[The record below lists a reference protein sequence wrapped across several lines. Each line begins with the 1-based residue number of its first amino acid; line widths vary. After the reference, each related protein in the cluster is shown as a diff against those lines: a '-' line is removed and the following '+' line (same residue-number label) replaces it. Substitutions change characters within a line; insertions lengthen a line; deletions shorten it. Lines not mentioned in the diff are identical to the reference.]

1 MHTPRLHQL
10 NRRSDRRGYVMLVA
24 MVLLA
29 LLAVLGSSTLTIA
42 GVDQRIALQNRKHML
57 VLNTSSAGNEHARD
71 ELRWTN
77 PLSEGIDSGDTH
89 DDFVNAAAAEAD
101 FGGLTYTHNL
111 GVYWVSATYIRCGN
125 PPPGYSTEVGR
136 AGFRSDYWLMESTA
150 RMQDAVTND
159 NINET
164 QAKTASVLRKV
175 MDGSCRIR

>member
-1 MHTPRLHQL
+1 MHTPRHHQL
-10 NRRSDRRGYVMLVA
+10 KRRSDRGGYVMLVA

-77 PLSEGIDSGDTH
+77 PPSEGIDTGDTH
-89 DDFVNAAAAEAD
+89 DDFVNATAAEAD
-101 FGGLTYTHNL
+101 FGGLSYTHNL

-150 RMQDAVTND
+150 RMQDSSYS

>member
-1 MHTPRLHQL
+1 MASSPMHPLARAR
-10 NRRSDRRGYVMLVA
+10 NRRGYVMLVA

-42 GVDQRIALQNRKHML
+42 GVDQRISLQNRKHML

-77 PLSEGIDSGDTH
+77 PVSEGIDTGDTH
-89 DDFVNAAAAEAD
+89 DDFINATAGEND
-101 FGGLTYTHNL
+101 FGGLEYTHNL

-150 RMQDAVTND
+150 RMQDPIDT

-164 QAKTASVLRKV
+164 QAKTATVLRKV

>member
-1 MHTPRLHQL
+1 MAPLMRPLARTRQ
-10 NRRSDRRGYVMLVA
+10 RRGYVMLVA

-42 GVDQRIALQNRKHML
+42 GVDQRISLQNRKHML

-77 PLSEGIDSGDTH
+77 PASEGIDTGDTH
-89 DDFVNAAAAEAD
+89 DDFINATVGEAS
-101 FGGLTYTHNL
+101 FRGLEYAHNL

-150 RMQDAVTND
+150 RMQDPND
-159 NINET
+159 NSNINET
-164 QAKTASVLRKV
+164 QAKTATVLRKV
-175 MDGSCRIR
+175 MDGTCRIR

>member
-1 MHTPRLHQL
+1 MHPLARA
-10 NRRSDRRGYVMLVA
+10 RDRRGYVMLVA

-42 GVDQRIALQNRKHML
+42 GVDQRISLQNRKHML

-77 PLSEGIDSGDTH
+77 PVSEGIDTGDTH
-89 DDFVNAAAAEAD
+89 DDFINATVGEAD
-101 FGGLTYTHNL
+101 FRGLAYTHNL

-150 RMQDAVTND
+150 RMQDPLDNT

-164 QAKTASVLRKV
+164 QAKTATVLRKV